1 MVIRELLIRLG
12 LQGTEQTGRDLDK
25 IDGKV
30 HNVTESFRGLGTVL
44 TGLLAGISIKSII
57 DVADEMQNLRSQ
69 IGNSTGDMDNAASKL
84 DELTRHANDGRVS
97 VEAYT
102 GSWAK
107 MNSGIKQFGG
117 DADDTTKFMDT
128 LSAAFVSN
136 GTATESANA
145 ALFQL
150 SQTMQGGVVQG
161 EEMNSL
167 IDAQG
172 ELFNDIAKAIAGTVP
187 NYKKMQSQGQVT
199 AEMLLKAVNQFYDK
213 YTSRVKTMP
222 MTVQQSLTIIGNNWK
237 LFTDRLNRE
246 SQIIPKIAGM
256 FLWMSN
262 KAECAMQIVIDALG
276 GAENAVKLLTV
287 AIGAA
292 GLLGAIWL
300 LPAAFAALT
309 SPITVTIGA
318 LVLLYAVA
326 EDVYRWFNDQSSVF
340 GKWAGPASQYRKEI
354 ESLRD
359 AFKDLAD
366 MVKFAIDLLAKFQNF
381 MNTFQ
386 GSAQSLGDSI
396 GTTSYGPWVK
406 DKLGWLAGDLGQWA
420 KWGNEK
426 TFGAFDV
433 PQMWGDFVRGIREY
447 NSANNQPQSNI
458 NQASLLPS
466 RGASA
471 QVTVSIGSIEVPA
484 GTSAEQVSF
493 LRDAA
498 KESFSSVGSDH
509 FTSDMLFNR
518 GVTR

>member
-30 HNVTESFRGLGTVL
+30 HNVTESFRGLGAVL

-172 ELFNDIAKAIAGTVP
+172 ELFNDIAKAIAGNVQ
-187 NYKKMQSQGQVT
+187 NYKKMQSQGLVT

-262 KAECAMQIVIDALG
+262 KAEYAMQIVIDALG

-300 LPAAFAALT
+300 LPAAFAALM
-309 SPITVTIGA
+309 SPVTLLIAGM
-318 LVLLYAVA
+318 VLLYAIG
-326 EDVYRWFNDQSSVF
+326 EDVNRWLNNQSSLL
-340 GKWAGPASQYRKEI
+340 GKAVGPVTDYTDSISQLNTALDLTIGNVKEVIKWFKWMTFWVERGNKALADFSGADVGDIVYKNLNPLAGSADILSEAMKFFSNSGPA
-354 ESLRD
+354 
-359 AFKDLAD
+359 
-366 MVKFAIDLLAKFQNF
+366 AKF
-381 MNTFQ
+381 TAWLGIGGDSVEAKP
-386 GSAQSLGDSI
+386 GSQKNSLGVIAPSLI
-396 GTTSYGPWVK
+396 S
-406 DKLGWLAGDLGQWA
+406 
-420 KWGNEK
+420 
-426 TFGAFDV
+426 
-433 PQMWGDFVRGIREY
+433 PQ
-447 NSANNQPQSNI
+447 NNRP
-458 NQASLLPS
+458 
-466 RGASA
+466 
-471 QVTVSIGSIEVPA
+471 QVTVNIGSIEVPA
-484 GTSAEQVSF
+484 GAPSEQVSF
-493 LRDAA
+493 LRNSATEA
-498 KESFSSVGSDH
+498 FSSVGSDH
-509 FTSDMLFNR
+509 FTNDMLFNR

>member
-30 HNVTESFRGLGTVL
+30 HNVTESFRGLGAVL

-172 ELFNDIAKAIAGTVP
+172 ELFNDIAKAIAGNVQ
-187 NYKKMQSQGQVT
+187 NYKKMQSQGLVT

-262 KAECAMQIVIDALG
+262 KAEYAMQIVIDALG

-326 EDVYRWFNDQSSVF
+326 EDVYRWFNGKSSVF
-340 GKWAGPASQYRKEI
+340 GKAAGPVSDYEKQIK
-354 ESLRD
+354 SLT
-359 AFKDLAD
+359 AFLAD
-366 MVKFAIDLLAKFQNF
+366 LKFIAVGALKALVDLSDYISGSQDFTSDIGNKLGTSKFGPWFKRKFWESNENAVFNDDGTLNGKETFSNMLDFFHAKVQSSGFY
-381 MNTFQ
+381 
-386 GSAQSLGDSI
+386 SAQEI
-396 GTTSYGPWVK
+396 
-406 DKLGWLAGDLGQWA
+406 
-420 KWGNEK
+420 N
-426 TFGAFDV
+426 
-433 PQMWGDFVRGIREY
+433 RN
-447 NSANNQPQSNI
+447 NSVG
-458 NQASLLPS
+458 LLPPAPS
-466 RGASA
+466 SSP
-471 QVTVSIGSIEVPA
+471 QVTVTIGSIEVPA
-484 GTSAEQVSF
+484 GTSAEQASF
-493 LRDAA
+493 LRDVA